1 MASQVILKKS
11 SVAARVPVVE
21 DLAFGELA
29 LNYADGI
36 LYYKKANG
44 TTVASLGG
52 SLATY
57 TRTTFTTTA
66 GQTVFTAAYTVGYVE
81 VFYNGVLLHPT
92 DYTATNGTSIIL
104 ISAAVVNSIV
114 EIIAHATTSISV
126 ITSLQIT
133 TALGFTPASR
143 VRSSTISSSSTI
155 TPTSD
160 TSDQYTITAL
170 AVPATIASPTGTPV
184 DGQKLTIRI
193 EDNGVARALTW
204 TTTSGGYRIIG
215 TTLPVTTV
223 AGKTMYIGC
232 IYNSNAVFWDVVSVA
247 QEA

>member
-11 SVAARVPVVE
+11 SVAARVPVMG

-36 LYYKKANG
+36 LYYKKSDG
-44 TTVASLGG
+44 VTIASISGGGGG
-52 SLATY
+52 STA
-57 TRTTFTTTA
+57 TTFTTTA

-92 DYTATNGTSIIL
+92 DYIATNGTSIIL
-104 ISAAVVNSIV
+104 TSAAVINSIV
-114 EIIAHATTSISV
+114 EIIAYATTSISV
-126 ITSLQIT
+126 ITSSQIT

-143 VRSSTISSSSTI
+143 VRSSTITSSSTI

-160 TSDQYTITAL
+160 TSDQYTVTAL
-170 AVPATIASPTGTPV
+170 AVAATIAIPSGTPV

-193 EDNGVARALTW
+193 GDNGVARALNW
-204 TTTSGGYRIIG
+204 TTTSGGYRTIG
-215 TTLPVTTV
+215 TTLPTTTV
-223 AGKTMYIGC
+223 ALKTVYIGC
-232 IYNSNAVFWDVVSVA
+232 IYNSTHLFWDVVSVA
-247 QEA
+247 QQL